1 MNKHREPEEMHVKCG
16 ADWDR
21 VNDLLEGFED
31 GIVKEVWLDGQT
43 WLEPDDTL
51 PQVGYPRLVVIVHL
65 QSSKVRAVRLTF
77 EGVRSVAYD
86 SQHDA
91 SPAVAED
98 QREGWIVKFLSY
110 RIAASSCV
118 VEPLGS
124 EWLGRGPFLGS
135 DQG

>member
-1 MNKHREPEEMHVKCG
+1 MNKHREPEEMHVKCV

-65 QSSKVRAVRLTF
+65 QSSKVRAARLTF

-86 SQHDA
+86 SQRDA

-98 QREGWIVKFLSY
+98 QREGWVVKFLSC